1 MGTFKERLDELVKL
15 RDDEFALLRLDT
27 SAEAQAAFEKCYED
41 TAVDLKRQS
50 SAIARNHGSLYEDG
64 ETDTMW
70 QGFEDGYVLGKLSAL
85 PLAEELHAEVERLKA
100 ENCTL
105 ASGICNNA
113 KGDEYGNLV
122 CGSQTQLDQLRTAAD
137 KMKEALEH
145 LVGSKTVD
153 DQGRERYTMDVSP
166 LMRTTTHNLYHA
178 HRTAVEALSTY
189 EQARGGSDGL

>member
-1 MGTFKERLDELVKL
+1 MTTFKQQLDELADADKYVTQMMIEAGNSPLTADQHRYLRLHYTANKL
-15 RDDEFALLRLDT
+15 RD
-27 SAEAQAAFEKCYED
+27 
-41 TAVDLKRQS
+41 
-50 SAIARNHGSLYEDG
+50 
-64 ETDTMW
+64 
-70 QGFEDGYVLGKLSAL
+70 
-85 PLAEELHAEVERLKA
+85 EVERLKA
-100 ENCTL
+100 ENFTL

-122 CGSQTQLDQLRTAAD
+122 CGSQKQLDQLRVEVERLAEQLHKADLEMHGNTVAHLVLRTAAD

-189 EQARGGSDGL
+189 EQARGDS